1 MRLIAHDVIVEL
13 GSTRILD
20 GLSFTLKSGT
30 ITAVRGPSGSGKT
43 TLLGAITGSVP
54 IESGTIDWCD
64 GDQAIPVP
72 AGAVAWV
79 PQGGNALGART
90 TLDNVLVAALST
102 GISDTAA
109 LRRSIQCLQ
118 RVDIAPRKR
127 NDADTLSGG
136 EQQRLS
142 FARALA
148 LDRPLVLADEPTAG
162 LDRANAENVVALL
175 RSLRSRSAIV
185 VATHDQHLIAACDVV
200 VDLARGA

>member
-1 MRLIAHDVIVEL
+1 MHLIARDLVVEL

-20 GLSFTLKSGT
+20 KLSFILEPGM
-30 ITAVRGPSGSGKT
+30 ITAVRGRSGSGKT
-43 TLLGAITGSVP
+43 TLLGAIAGSVP
-54 IESGTIDWCD
+54 LESGTIEWRD
-64 GDQAIPVP
+64 GDQVAPVP
-72 AGAVAWV
+72 SDAVAWV

-90 TLDNVLVAALST
+90 ALDNVFIAALTT

-109 LRRSIQCLQ
+109 LRRAIHWLH
-118 RVDIAPRKR
+118 RVDLTPRMR

-148 LDRPLVLADEPTAG
+148 LDRPVVLADEPTAG
-162 LDRANAENVVALL
+162 LDLANAENVVALL